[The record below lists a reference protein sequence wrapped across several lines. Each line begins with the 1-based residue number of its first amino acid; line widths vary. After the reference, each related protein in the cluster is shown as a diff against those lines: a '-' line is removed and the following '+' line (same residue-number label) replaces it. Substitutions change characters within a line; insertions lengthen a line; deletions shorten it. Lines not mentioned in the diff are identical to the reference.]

1 MSAAALMQHDA
12 RAHLLCDFHEH
23 ATSALTNDTWAWF
36 VEWCCICRLSRKD
49 FLSTWQSCFYTQS
62 PASHLPCYLLL
73 VIWRASGCV
82 GHPGSVDSGCPPPII
97 IYTHSHVYIYI
108 YIYTYTYIC
117 MYTHI
122 YIYIY
127 IYIYPTGPRSAAKS
141 SGSDLYSPKP
151 TQRQSEPKTCKH
163 ILPLHAMLHT
173 QPSHVYTCVFVNA
186 VR

>member
-127 IYIYPTGPRSAAKS
+127 IYIYIPYRPALRSQKLRLRSLLTQTHPAAVRA
-141 SGSDLYSPKP
+141 
-151 TQRQSEPKTCKH
+151 QNVQ
-163 ILPLHAMLHT
+163 AHT
-173 QPSHVYTCVFVNA
+173 TSACNATYATVTCVYMCI
-186 VR
+186 R